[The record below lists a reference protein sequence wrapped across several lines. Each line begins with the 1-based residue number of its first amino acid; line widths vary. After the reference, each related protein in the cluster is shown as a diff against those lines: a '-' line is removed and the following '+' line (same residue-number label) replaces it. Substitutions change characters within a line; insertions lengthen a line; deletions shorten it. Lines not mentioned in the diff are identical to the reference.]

1 MLIKYTGQN
10 VYMVGSLEFLPGVN
24 DVDPKKWAE
33 VEKHPLVKIRL
44 EENILQV
51 LSEGGKGK
59 AADPGLSSFKDKDA
73 VKLVKETVSKP
84 LLEKWLAEEKRSAVK
99 SAIQEQ
105 LDEIAPPPVVKK
117 DDE

>member
-10 VYMVGSLEFLPGVN
+10 VYMVGSIDFLPGVN
-24 DVDPKKWAE
+24 EVDAKKWAE
-33 VEKHPLVKIRL
+33 VEKHPLVKVRL
-44 EENILQV
+44 EEGILQV

-59 AADPGLSSFKDKDA
+59 AADISLANFKEKEA

-84 LLEKWLAEEKRSAVK
+84 LLEKWLDDEKRSAVK
-99 SAIQEQ
+99 QALQEQ